1 MMGPSTGSQKA
12 HNGYLEL
19 YLNLGWIGVALLA
32 GLILISYPK
41 VIATLRADP
50 QTGSLGLA
58 FFVAEVVYNYTEAG
72 FRMMFPLW
80 IFFLRYWESRQTPL
94 RKIPLQSKAIFSMTS
109 LRLRRNLTAPSWRC
123 FTVVRQENK
132 GVSAARTRAVE
143 EARGEWVA
151 FLDSDDVWQ
160 PTKMKCQFDAWKL

>member
-1 MMGPSTGSQKA
+1 VEEFWSSNEGALNGITEA

-32 GLILISYPK
+32 GLILTGYPR

-50 QTGSLGLA
+50 HAGSIGLA

-80 IFFLRYWESRQTPL
+80 IFFLLAVLGIPKAPARENPSTIESDLLDDIFVPEADVDRPL
-94 RKIPLQSKAIFSMTS
+94 GVTSRGGHQLKPFGASQAFPTSAI
-109 LRLRRNLTAPSWRC
+109 
-123 FTVVRQENK
+123 
-132 GVSAARTRAVE
+132 
-143 EARGEWVA
+143 
-151 FLDSDDVWQ
+151 
-160 PTKMKCQFDAWKL
+160 